1 MSDKFLRYRC
11 AQFFA
16 VATVVGVVFGSS
28 ATAQVNQRSSLLMRD
43 IAKVTLDASGK
54 SQITYNP
61 AICRRLG
68 PELCEYFH
76 AHEMGHV
83 NLRHLERGVP
93 PQRAEAEAD
102 RYAAS
107 HASPA
112 AVAAARRF
120 FSNGNGA
127 SSVHGSGQQRAARL
141 SQPLTTT
148 QVSQRRQAPRETQT
162 TKTRMVEG
170 SAAAPLKYSGGSKR
184 TGPRQYV
191 GGSKSTVIRQ
201 YSGGGTSTKP
211 RQVSGGSTSSAQ
223 RQYAGNSSTRTV
235 TRWVTVTVRPRSG
248 LKRSGLKRSASQKSS
263 VR

>member
-1 MSDKFLRYRC
+1 MRDEFLRGMY

-16 VATVVGVVFGSS
+16 VATMVSTAFGTN
-28 ATAQVNQRSSLLMRD
+28 ATAQVTQRPSLLMRD
-43 IAKVTLDASGK
+43 IAKVTLDASGR

-93 PQRAEAEAD
+93 AQRAEVEAD

-120 FSNGNGA
+120 FFQWQWSVVCPWVWPTARRKIEPTFNDNSNY
-127 SSVHGSGQQRAARL
+127 SK
-141 SQPLTTT
+141 TT
-148 QVSQRRQAPRETQT
+148 
-162 TKTRMVEG
+162 
-170 SAAAPLKYSGGSKR
+170 
-184 TGPRQYV
+184 
-191 GGSKSTVIRQ
+191 
-201 YSGGGTSTKP
+201 
-211 RQVSGGSTSSAQ
+211 SAQ
-223 RQYAGNSSTRTV
+223 RNSSN
-235 TRWVTVTVRPRSG
+235 
-248 LKRSGLKRSASQKSS
+248 
-263 VR
+263 